1 MKTRDIL
8 TVFNR
13 GRISRL
19 ALARSDVARIALSA
33 EVQTNWL
40 PRILGSMMLRP
51 GLEKRG
57 PGATVGGDGSYI
69 PFIFARDDTAII
81 EMSPFGMRIWDDG
94 DVRVTRPAV
103 SATIT
108 NGDFATN
115 LTGWTDADD
124 GLSVSSWAAGG
135 FMRLL
140 GTGFAA
146 AKRRQSIAITET
158 STIHG
163 FRITV
168 ERGPLLFRVGTAA
181 GLDDIF
187 NQAVLRTGTHS
198 LAIDPGGNG
207 TIWIEFS
214 STLSYPVLVSDIS
227 MESGVVTLP
236 TPWPT
241 ASDNKTLR
249 WSQSGDVIFIAS
261 NVQQRRIERREDNSW
276 SIVTYEAN
284 DGPFLTENTGTTTM
298 TASALSGEV
307 TITASQPAF
316 SSDNVGSLFRMT
328 SLGQRVEASLSAE
341 DTYTNYIRV
350 TGVGAQRAFT
360 LSRAGT
366 WAGTIS
372 LQRSIGE
379 PGAWVAVTTYT
390 TNGTISYNDAFD
402 NSVIYYR
409 LGFEAGDYTS
419 GTADT
424 YLEFSSGSITGVA
437 RVTGYTSQTQVSAI
451 VLQDFGGT
459 EATSIWAEGEWS
471 DRRGWPTA
479 VALTE
484 GRLWWFGSGRAY
496 GSVSDAYTSFDP
508 DYEGDAGPINRAVSN
523 VSGYDI
529 AWAMALDR
537 LMVGTGSAVRV
548 VRSSSLDEPITPT
561 NYNVKNQSNKG
572 AWPTMPASSGKVGYF
587 VGGDGVSL
595 YEMRPDGSGIDYGT
609 EKVNILIPEV
619 TAAGIVKIAVQ
630 EEPDVRIH
638 CVLADGTVAIIV
650 RDDVENVKCWIDV
663 TTDGF
668 IEDVAVLPG
677 DVESRVFYRV
687 KRVIGGVDVRY
698 HEELSRM
705 DQCIGGQL
713 SQIADSHVTG
723 TGVISGL
730 DHLEGEN
737 VVVWADG
744 ADRGTHAVSSGALPT
759 LTSAFTTWC
768 AGLGYQARYKSAKL
782 VSQTNLG
789 LSLTQRSRINKIGLI
804 LADTHAQGLEFG
816 PSFDVLDGLPMVE
829 NGADVDQ
836 DAVRE
841 SYDED
846 MVEFP
851 GDWDT
856 DNRVCLVANA
866 PRPCTVLAAVMNVD
880 RHDND

>member
-108 NGDFATN
+108 NGDFATD

-124 GLSVSSWAAGG
+124 GASVSSWAAGG
-135 FMRLL
+135 FMELL
-140 GTGFAA
+140 GTGLAA

-158 STIHG
+158 NTIHG
-163 FRITV
+163 LRITV

-214 STLSYPVLVSDIS
+214 STLSYPVLVSGVS

-284 DGPFLTENTGTTTM
+284 DGPFLTENTGTTTL
-298 TASALSGEV
+298 TASALSGAI

-360 LSRAGT
+360 VSLAGT
-366 WAGTIS
+366 WVGTAS

-390 TNGTISYNDAFD
+390 ANGDVSYNDGFD

-437 RVTGYTSQTQVSAI
+437 RVTGYTSETQVSAI

-479 VALTE
+479 AALTE
-484 GRLWWFGSGRAY
+484 GRLWWFGNGRAY

-609 EKVNILIPEV
+609 EKVNILIPEI

-713 SQIADSHVTG
+713 SQIADSHVVG
-723 TGVISGL
+723 SGVISGL
-730 DHLEGEN
+730 GHLEGEN